1 MQRQPGYI
9 AGVRTERN
17 GPVLFVD
24 AQSLDLSPGD
34 HVTVEVQGA
43 DAELE
48 AVVAVAP
55 HHLLN
60 PGDARPTG
68 RVLRLVAPYAAR

>member
-1 MQRQPGYI
+1 MQRQPGHI

-17 GPVLFVD
+17 GSVLFVD

-34 HVTVEVQGA
+34 RVTVEMQGSGS
-43 DAELE
+43 EWE

-60 PGDARPTG
+60 PGDARPAG
-68 RVLRLVAPYAAR
+68 KVLRLISPYTAR